1 MKDVIIIGAGQS
13 AGQCASSL
21 RNGGFE
27 GSIAIVGEEN
37 YPPYQRPPL
46 SKGYLSDEVGLERV
60 YTKKNDF
67 YESNSI
73 ELITGTRV
81 NKINRN
87 EKYIQLSS
95 EENISYEKLVIAT
108 GSRVR
113 KLNVEGSDL
122 ENIYYLRGIDDS
134 QNIKN
139 LIKNKH
145 HLTIVGAGYIGLEVA
160 AVAVK
165 AGKSVSV
172 IEMTDRV
179 MNRTVDP
186 IISEY
191 YEKLHKNHGVDIYLD
206 SGLQGFEGSKEVSKV
221 ICSNLELEA
230 EGVVIGAGILP
241 NVELALEANLECE
254 DGILVN
260 EFCETKDKDIYAC
273 GDCTNHPNKLLNRRL
288 RLESVHNA
296 LEQAKTVASNI
307 VGQKKEYNQIPWFW
321 SDQYDH
327 KLQIVGLSGEHDEV
341 ILKGSMEEKR
351 FLVFYL
357 KRGHLI
363 SVNAVNSPKE
373 FLICKNLVANKIKL
387 TSDIIL
393 KKPVESLVELTK

>member
-21 RNGGFE
+21 RSGGFE
-27 GSIAIVGEEN
+27 GSIAIIGEEN

-46 SKGYLSDEVGLERV
+46 SKSYLSGEVGLERV
-60 YTKKNDF
+60 YTKKEAF
-67 YESNSI
+67 YEGNNI

-87 EKYIQLSS
+87 EKYIELSS

-113 KLNVEGSDL
+113 KLDVEGSEL

-134 QNIKN
+134 QNIKS

-145 HLTIVGAGYIGLEVA
+145 NLTIVGAGYIGMEVA
-160 AVAVK
+160 AIAVK

-172 IEMTDRV
+172 IEMTDRI

-191 YEKLHKNHGVDIYLD
+191 YEKLHKNYGIDIYLD
-206 SGLQGFEGSKEVSKV
+206 TELQGFGGSKEVSKV
-221 ICSNLELEA
+221 ICSNLELET

-241 NVELALEANLECE
+241 NVELALEASLECE

-273 GDCTNHPNKLLNRRL
+273 GDCTNHPNKLLNTRL

-307 VGQKKEYNQIPWFW
+307 IGQKKEYNQIPWFW
-321 SDQYDH
+321 SDQYNH

-341 ILKGSMEEKR
+341 ILKGSMEERR

-357 KRGHLI
+357 KKGHLI
-363 SVNAVNSPKE
+363 SVNSVNSPKE
-373 FLICKNLVANKIKL
+373 FLICKTLVANKIKL

-393 KKPVESLVELTK
+393 EKPVESLAELIK

>member
-21 RNGGFE
+21 RSGGFE
-27 GSIAIVGEEN
+27 GSIAIIGEEN

-46 SKGYLSDEVGLERV
+46 SKSYLSGEVGLERV
-60 YTKKNDF
+60 YTKKEAF
-67 YESNSI
+67 YEGNNI

-87 EKYIQLSS
+87 EKYIELSS
-95 EENISYEKLVIAT
+95 EENIAYEKLVIAT

-113 KLNVEGSDL
+113 KLDVEGSEL

-145 HLTIVGAGYIGLEVA
+145 NLTIVGAGYIGLEVA

-191 YEKLHKNHGVDIYLD
+191 YEKLHKNYGIDIYLD
-206 SGLQGFEGSKEVSKV
+206 TELQGFEGSKEVSKV

-241 NVELALEANLECE
+241 NAELALEANLECE

-307 VGQKKEYNQIPWFW
+307 IGQKKNIVKFLGFGQINMTISF
-321 SDQYDH
+321 
-327 KLQIVGLSGEHDEV
+327 KLWV
-341 ILKGSMEEKR
+341 
-351 FLVFYL
+351 FLV
-357 KRGHLI
+357 
-363 SVNAVNSPKE
+363 STM
-373 FLICKNLVANKIKL
+373 KL
-387 TSDIIL
+387 Y
-393 KKPVESLVELTK
+393 